1 DLKVDRD
8 IAKAE
13 SQIVN
18 LTLPNKHSIYIM
30 PSGNN
35 AWAPDG
41 PSARDRHQATLRTEA
56 GELEDAFL
64 RCNCDRILESSLH
77 YDLALATELK

>member
-1 DLKVDRD
+1 
-8 IAKAE
+8 
-13 SQIVN
+13 
-18 LTLPNKHSIYIM
+18 M

-77 YDLALATELK
+77 YVLSTQPPKGPSLSHGAEMS

>member
-1 DLKVDRD
+1 
-8 IAKAE
+8 
-13 SQIVN
+13 
-18 LTLPNKHSIYIM
+18 M

-56 GELEDAFL
+56 GELEMHSYAVIVTGFWKVL
-64 RCNCDRILESSLH
+64 YTTCCPPSRPQ
-77 YDLALATELK
+77 DLALATELK

>member
-1 DLKVDRD
+1 
-8 IAKAE
+8 
-13 SQIVN
+13 
-18 LTLPNKHSIYIM
+18 M

-41 PSARDRHQATLRTEA
+41 PSARDRLKQLKNRSWRTRN
-56 GELEDAFL
+56 AFL

-77 YDLALATELK
+77 YVLSTPPAGPSLSHGAEMS

>member
-1 DLKVDRD
+1 
-8 IAKAE
+8 
-13 SQIVN
+13 
-18 LTLPNKHSIYIM
+18 M

-77 YDLALATELK
+77 YVLSTQRPQDLALATELK

>member
-1 DLKVDRD
+1 
-8 IAKAE
+8 
-13 SQIVN
+13 
-18 LTLPNKHSIYIM
+18 M

-64 RCNCDRILESSLH
+64 RCNCDRILESLYTTCVH
-77 YDLALATELK
+77 PAARRT